1 MGIRGY
7 LKRIHGSIDLR
18 RLSREYY
25 KRFCTFAYRD
35 CECKSREQFEAS
47 IIRLYHTIE
56 KGLSYLNYKAGF
68 GRDNVEKLVRSLEQ
82 YAESGYDVTE
92 FFYETALSCLH
103 AYVRKNKEFGYEDA
117 ALEQRIGKIKGKANE
132 CGGTISVSL
141 PVGNERKN
149 YEELVKSRH
158 SIRRFSDEPI
168 NIEAVQAAI
177 CLAQYTPSA
186 CNRQGWRT
194 RIIQDPKKKEIILA
208 NQNGNRGFGQGFDKI
223 LVVTADL
230 RAQQVERELFQAFI
244 DGGMYAESILNALY
258 YMGIGCVPLSASLT
272 MRQERTIREAIGLD
286 EAEVLI
292 LFAGIGNYPK
302 EAVVTTRSER
312 KPAVVEII

>member
-1 MGIRGY
+1 M
-7 LKRIHGSIDLR
+7 
-18 RLSREYY
+18 
-25 KRFCTFAYRD
+25 
-35 CECKSREQFEAS
+35 
-47 IIRLYHTIE
+47 
-56 KGLSYLNYKAGF
+56 
-68 GRDNVEKLVRSLEQ
+68 
-82 YAESGYDVTE
+82 
-92 FFYETALSCLH
+92 
-103 AYVRKNKEFGYEDA
+103 

-132 CGGTISVSL
+132 RGGTISVSL

-208 NQNGNRGFGQGFDKI
+208 NQNGNR
-223 LVVTADL
+223 
-230 RAQQVERELFQAFI
+230 
-244 DGGMYAESILNALY
+244 
-258 YMGIGCVPLSASLT
+258 VPLSASLT